1 MNCLVVKA
9 HPLSESLC
17 SFLTQRAVTALQAAG
32 HQVVLEDLYAE
43 TFVAALTP
51 IERAK
56 HYETPYPI
64 SEVAEQAEHLAAA
77 EAIVLLFPTW
87 WFGFPAILK
96 GWFDR
101 VWSPG
106 VAYEHAKNL
115 GPLIPKLHRLHHLL
129 VVTSLGAPWW
139 VDRMVMRQ
147 PVKRVL
153 KTGIVGVCA
162 PQCRFEMLSI
172 HKSEK
177 LSREQVERFAGRV
190 EQALAR
196 WSV

>member
-17 SFLTQRAVTALQAAG
+17 SFLTQRTVTVLQAAG

-43 TFVAALTP
+43 SFAAPLTP
-51 IERAK
+51 VERAR

-64 SEVAEQAEHLAAA
+64 SEVAAQAERLAAA
-77 EAIVLLFPTW
+77 GAIVLLFPTW

-106 VAYEHAKNL
+106 VAYEHAKDL
-115 GPLIPKLHRLHHLL
+115 GPLIPRLHGLRHLL
-129 VVTSLGAPWW
+129 AVTSLGAPWW
-139 VDRMVMRQ
+139 VDRLVMRQ

-177 LSREQVERFAGRV
+177 LSKEQVERFAGRV

-196 WSV
+196 WPV

>member
-1 MNCLVVKA
+1 MHCLVVKA

-17 SFLTQRAVTALQAAG
+17 SFLTQRAVTTLQAAG

-43 TFVAALTP
+43 RFDAALTP
-51 IERAK
+51 VERAE
-56 HYETPYPI
+56 HYENPYPVDA
-64 SEVAEQAEHLAAA
+64 VAAQAGRLVAA
-77 EAIVLLFPTW
+77 EAIVLVFPTW

-101 VWSPG
+101 VWCPG
-106 VAYEHAKNL
+106 VAYEHAEDL
-115 GPLIPKLHRLHHLL
+115 GPLKPKLGNLRHTLA
-129 VVTSLGAPWW
+129 VTSLGAPWW
-139 VDRMVMRQ
+139 VDRLVMRQ

-162 PQCRFEMLSI
+162 PQCRFEMLAI

-177 LSREQVERFAGRV
+177 LSKEQVERFAGRV
-190 EQALAR
+190 EQALSA
-196 WSV
+196 WPV